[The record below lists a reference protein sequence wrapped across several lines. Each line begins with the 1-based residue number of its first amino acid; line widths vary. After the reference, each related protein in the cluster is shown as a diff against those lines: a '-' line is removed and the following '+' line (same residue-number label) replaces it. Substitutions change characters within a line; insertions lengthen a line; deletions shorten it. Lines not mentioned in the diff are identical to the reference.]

1 MGFAEVLKSLVDTL
15 GATVLLPVF
24 IFIFALVLGAK
35 PGKAFRSAITIGV
48 AFIGINLVIGLMWG
62 SLSGVSQALVTNAGI
77 ERDIID
83 VGWPAAAAVA
93 FATDVG
99 LWIIPVALLV
109 NFVLLFTGV
118 TKTLNVDVWNFWHYA
133 FLGSLV
139 AAVSGNLA
147 LGIAAGAVGA
157 AFMLFLGDWTA
168 RGIQEFYEL
177 PGISIPHGFTAPM
190 VPLALP
196 FNWLYGKIPGLKDVD
211 ADTEGIE
218 RALGPTFGD
227 PMIMGLLIGVI
238 LGVIAYFGNFAADFI
253 GTLGMVIVLGIELA
267 AVMVILPRMVRI
279 LMEGL
284 IPVSEAARDFMSK
297 RASGRE
303 IYIGLDS
310 AVLVGHP
317 SAISTGLLLVPIAI
331 LLSMILPGNK
341 MLLFADLAVL
351 PFLAS
356 QIAPMAKG
364 NIVRMVTV
372 GTVLLIF
379 GFYIA
384 NALAPTI
391 TAVAGDAGFAMPE
404 NAAMISSIADG
415 FAWTPLVFMW
425 MGQEG
430 ILGWILVGLAAVVT
444 GALFYFFKK
453 NEEAWEVVAGASPR
467 STEAAE

>member
-1 MGFAEVLKSLVDTL
+1 MDFATVLKSIVDTL

-24 IFIFALVLGAK
+24 IFIFALILGSK
-35 PGKAFRSAITIGV
+35 VGRAFRAAVTIGV

-62 SLSGVSQALVTNAGI
+62 ALSGVSQALVTNAGI
-77 ERDIID
+77 SRDIVD

-99 LWIIPVALLV
+99 LWVIPVALLV
-109 NFVLLFTGV
+109 NFALLLSGI
-118 TKTLNVDVWNFWHYA
+118 TKTLNVDIWNFWHYA

-139 AAVSGNLA
+139 TAVSGSLPMGLA
-147 LGIAAGAVGA
+147 AAAVGA

-168 RGIQEFYEL
+168 KGIQEFYDL

-196 FNWLYGKIPGLKDVD
+196 FNWLFDKIPGLNKVD
-211 ADTEGIE
+211 ADPDGIE
-218 RALGPTFGD
+218 KALGSTFGD
-227 PMIMGLLIGVI
+227 PMVMGLVIGVV
-238 LGVIAYFGNFAADFI
+238 LGLIAYFGEFAGAFI
-253 GTLGMVIVLGIELA
+253 PTLGKIIVLGVELA
-267 AVMVILPRMVRI
+267 AVMVLLPRMVRI

-284 IPVSEAARDFMSK
+284 IPVSEAARDFMAK

-303 IYIGLDS
+303 VYIGLDS

-331 LLSMILPGNK
+331 LLSIILPGNR

-351 PFLAS
+351 PFLTS

-364 NIVRMVTV
+364 NIVKMVFV
-372 GTVLLIF
+372 GTILMIF
-379 GFYIA
+379 GFYFA
-384 NALAPTI
+384 NAMAPVI
-391 TAVAGDAGFAMPE
+391 TEVAGGAGFAIPE

-415 FAWTPLVFMW
+415 FAWTPLAFMLL
-425 MGQEG
+425 GKYT
-430 ILGWILVGLAAVVT
+430 GWIGVGLFAVLT
-444 GALFYFFKK
+444 AALFYFYKK
-453 NEEAWEVVAGASPR
+453 NEAAWDKLAGASG
-467 STEAAE
+467 E

>member
-1 MGFAEVLKSLVDTL
+1 MDFATVLKSIVDTL

-24 IFIFALVLGAK
+24 IFIFALILGSK
-35 PGKAFRSAITIGV
+35 VGRAFRAAVTIGV

-62 SLSGVSQALVTNAGI
+62 ALSGVSQALVTNAGI
-77 ERDIID
+77 SRDIVD

-99 LWIIPVALLV
+99 LWVIPVALLV
-109 NFVLLFTGV
+109 NFALLLPGI
-118 TKTLNVDVWNFWHYA
+118 TKTLNVDIWNFWHYA

-139 AAVSGNLA
+139 TAVSGSLPMGLA
-147 LGIAAGAVGA
+147 AAAVGA

-168 RGIQEFYEL
+168 KGIQEFYDL

-196 FNWLYGKIPGLKDVD
+196 FNWLFDKIPGLNKVD
-211 ADTEGIE
+211 ADPDGIE
-218 RALGPTFGD
+218 KALGSTFGD
-227 PMIMGLLIGVI
+227 PMVMGLVIGVV
-238 LGVIAYFGNFAADFI
+238 LGLIAYFGEFAGAFI
-253 GTLGMVIVLGIELA
+253 PTLGKIIVLGVELA
-267 AVMVILPRMVRI
+267 AVMVLLPRMVRI

-284 IPVSEAARDFMSK
+284 IPVSEAARDFMAK

-303 IYIGLDS
+303 VYIGLDS

-331 LLSMILPGNK
+331 LLSIILPGNR

-351 PFLAS
+351 PFLTS

-364 NIVRMVTV
+364 NIVKMVFV
-372 GTVLLIF
+372 GTILMIF
-379 GFYIA
+379 GFYFA
-384 NALAPTI
+384 NAMAPVI
-391 TAVAGDAGFAMPE
+391 TEVAGGAGFAIPE

-415 FAWTPLVFMW
+415 FAWTPLAFMLL
-425 MGQEG
+425 GKYT
-430 ILGWILVGLAAVVT
+430 GWIGVGLFAVLT
-444 GALFYFFKK
+444 AALFYFYKK
-453 NEEAWEVVAGASPR
+453 NEAAWDKLAGAKG
-467 STEAAE
+467 E

>member
-1 MGFAEVLKSLVDTL
+1 MDFATVLKSIVDTL

-24 IFIFALVLGAK
+24 IFIFALILGSK
-35 PGKAFRSAITIGV
+35 VGRAFRAAVTIGV

-62 SLSGVSQALVTNAGI
+62 ALSGVSQALVTNAGI
-77 ERDIID
+77 SRDIVD

-99 LWIIPVALLV
+99 LWVIPVALLV
-109 NFVLLFTGV
+109 NFALLLPGI
-118 TKTLNVDVWNFWHYA
+118 TKTLNVDIWNFWHYA

-139 AAVSGNLA
+139 TAVSGSLPMGLA
-147 LGIAAGAVGA
+147 AAAVGA

-168 RGIQEFYEL
+168 KGIQEFYDL

-196 FNWLYGKIPGLKDVD
+196 FNWLFDKIPGLNKVD
-211 ADTEGIE
+211 ADPDGIE
-218 RALGPTFGD
+218 KALGSTFGD
-227 PMIMGLLIGVI
+227 PMVMGLVIGVV
-238 LGVIAYFGNFAADFI
+238 LGLIAYFGEFAGAFI
-253 GTLGMVIVLGIELA
+253 PTLGKIIVLGVELA
-267 AVMVILPRMVRI
+267 AVMVLLPRMVRI

-284 IPVSEAARDFMSK
+284 IPVSEAARDFMAK

-303 IYIGLDS
+303 VYIGLDS

-331 LLSMILPGNK
+331 LLSIILPGNR

-351 PFLAS
+351 PFLTS

-364 NIVRMVTV
+364 NIVKMVFV
-372 GTVLLIF
+372 GTILMIF
-379 GFYIA
+379 GFYFA
-384 NALAPTI
+384 NAMAPVI
-391 TAVAGDAGFAMPE
+391 TEVAGGAGFAIPE

-415 FAWTPLVFMW
+415 FAWTPLAFMLL
-425 MGQEG
+425 GKYT
-430 ILGWILVGLAAVVT
+430 GWIGVGLFAVLT
-444 GALFYFFKK
+444 AALFYFYKK
-453 NEEAWEVVAGASPR
+453 NEAAWDKLAGASG
-467 STEAAE
+467 E

>member
-1 MGFAEVLKSLVDTL
+1 MDFATVLKSIVDTL

-24 IFIFALVLGAK
+24 IFIFALILGAK
-35 PGKAFRSAITIGV
+35 VGRAFRAAVTIGV

-62 SLSGVSQALVTNAGI
+62 ALSGVSQALVTNAGI
-77 ERDIID
+77 SRDIVD

-99 LWIIPVALLV
+99 LWVIPVALLV
-109 NFVLLFTGV
+109 NFALLLPGI
-118 TKTLNVDVWNFWHYA
+118 TKTLNVDIWNFWHYA

-139 AAVSGNLA
+139 TAVSGSLPMGLA
-147 LGIAAGAVGA
+147 AAAVGA

-168 RGIQEFYEL
+168 KGIQEFYDL

-196 FNWLYGKIPGLKDVD
+196 FNWLFDKIPGLNKVD
-211 ADTEGIE
+211 ADPDGIE
-218 RALGPTFGD
+218 KALGSTFGD
-227 PMIMGLLIGVI
+227 PMVMGLVIGVV
-238 LGVIAYFGNFAADFI
+238 LGLIAYFGEFAGAFI
-253 GTLGMVIVLGIELA
+253 PTLGKIIVLGFELA
-267 AVMVILPRMVRI
+267 AVMVLLPRMVRI

-303 IYIGLDS
+303 VYIGLDS

-331 LLSMILPGNK
+331 LLSIILPGNR

-351 PFLAS
+351 PFLTS

-364 NIVRMVTV
+364 NIVKMVFV
-372 GTVLLIF
+372 GTILLIF
-379 GFYIA
+379 GFYFA
-384 NALAPTI
+384 NAMAPVI
-391 TAVAGDAGFAMPE
+391 TEVAGGAGFAIPE

-415 FAWTPLVFMW
+415 FAWTPLAFMLL
-425 MGQEG
+425 GKYT
-430 ILGWILVGLAAVVT
+430 GWIGVGLFAVLT
-444 GALFYFFKK
+444 GVLFFFYKK
-453 NEEAWEVVAGASPR
+453 NEAAWDKLAGAKG
-467 STEAAE
+467 E